1 MFVLWLAEINSETES
16 QTGNSGSED
25 ITAKESGKSN
35 SLTNGPTNPR
45 NPLASAKRPS
55 STKKVKNRWSSFNKL
70 NRVSIT
76 LIINFNVYDYDKY
89 LP

>member
-1 MFVLWLAEINSETES
+1 MIIHNFIFVFLLAEINSETES

-25 ITAKESGKSN
+25 NVVKDSGKSN

-45 NPLASAKRPS
+45 NSLASAKRAS

-70 NRVSIT
+70 NRVSIY
-76 LIINFNVYDYDKY
+76 LIIINIY
-89 LP
+89 